1 MIQASFY
8 VLIEENLGS
17 SVINI
22 KMEVS
27 DLGQK
32 TDEQVVAES
41 LHKPQAYAELVLR
54 YGEKLRRYIRRLGN
68 LNPEDVND
76 ILQNIFIKV
85 YVNLNGFDRKL
96 KFSSWVYRIAHNET
110 VSFLRQK
117 SSRPKLV
124 YSQDEFDYFDTF
136 ISDLD
141 LQKEAQI
148 IFDSRKIAQV
158 LAGMERE
165 YREILVL
172 KYFEQKDYAEIS
184 DILQKPMGS
193 VASQLSRAKEKFRAQ
208 ARQGGIKF

>member
-1 MIQASFY
+1 
-8 VLIEENLGS
+8 
-17 SVINI
+17 
-22 KMEVS
+22 MEVS

>member
-1 MIQASFY
+1 
-8 VLIEENLGS
+8 
-17 SVINI
+17 
-22 KMEVS
+22 MEVS

-41 LHKPQAYAELVLR
+41 LQKPQAYAELVLR

-68 LNPEDVND
+68 LGPEDVND

-85 YVNLNGFDRKL
+85 YVNLNGFDRNL
-96 KFSSWVYRIAHNET
+96 KFSSWIYRIAHNET

-124 YSQDEFDYFDTF
+124 YPQDEFDYFDTF

-148 IFDSRKIAQV
+148 VFDSQKIAQV
-158 LAGMERE
+158 LGGLERE

-193 VASQLSRAKEKFRAQ
+193 VASQLSRAKEKFRIQ
-208 ARQGGIKF
+208 ARQSGIKF